1 MSNGTHIVR
10 DPKGQVDEVSRSG
23 GARELAFED
32 AMGSYFYA
40 ENNVV
45 YRQVFLAFKEEYIL
59 QGTKIKGPEKFWFWH
74 SRDLLILYH
83 YLDFF

>member
-1 MSNGTHIVR
+1 MAWPTQLEKYAVQLFGTTEMISVDKSGEIVMSNGTHIVR

-23 GARELAFED
+23 SARELAFED

-45 YRQVFLAFKEEYIL
+45 YRQVFPAFKEE
-59 QGTKIKGPEKFWFWH
+59 
-74 SRDLLILYH
+74 
-83 YLDFF
+83 

>member
-10 DPKGQVDEVSRSG
+10 DPKGQVDEISRSG

-45 YRQVFLAFKEEYIL
+45 YRQVFPTF
-59 QGTKIKGPEKFWFWH
+59 IKRVHTTGKQNLRAEKFWFWH

-83 YLDFF
+83 TTL